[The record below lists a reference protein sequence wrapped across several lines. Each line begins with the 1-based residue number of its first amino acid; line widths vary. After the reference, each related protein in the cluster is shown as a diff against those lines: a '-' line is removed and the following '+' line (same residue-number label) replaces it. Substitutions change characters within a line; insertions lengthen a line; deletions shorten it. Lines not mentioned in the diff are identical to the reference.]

1 MAGIILRGT
10 TWHFRWVVPEEFRAI
25 VNKKEIHRSLKTD
38 SRSEAEARARDYER
52 ELRARYEAVLAG
64 KASLTDGMEAFSA
77 AVRIARG
84 LGIPYRSAKEL
95 AEGRIEDILTRVETA
110 QAISS
115 DASDP
120 GTVAAV
126 LGGIEKP
133 LLRLSQLADHVDG
146 LAKDENRFK
155 NETQLRKWRNGN
167 KRTLTQAIEAIGSDL
182 LVQDFNAEHAMKHL
196 LWLEK
201 RVARKEISAETVKKE
216 LTYAASCI
224 KRYYRAAGVAHPPR
238 PYAGLSVSKGVA
250 KISHKPKDQKRKREL
265 SVDWILQTLLAPGT
279 LDGLNPEARDI
290 LLICVETGCRQS
302 EIYNTPLADIHV
314 EAPHPY
320 FELRP
325 TEGARE
331 LKNSA
336 SERSVPLVG
345 IALSAMKRVV
355 KRGGFKAYNGKDSWS
370 AAVNKYLR
378 ERGAMPD
385 GHTIGGLRHAWEGR
399 MRRAGI
405 AIDDR
410 GVMMG
415 HSVALIRDR
424 EEYGD
429 ITLAERHSF
438 AQRVALDIADPV
450 AHLDDRV
457 ITAPRKRQK
466 AAKEMPCEG
475 GAPDRERSL

>member
-1 MAGIILRGT
+1 MAGIILRGK
-10 TWHFRWVVPEEFRAI
+10 TWHLRWVVPKVFRS
-25 VNKKEIHRSLKTD
+25 VVHKREIHKSLKTD

-52 ELRARYEAVLAG
+52 VLRAHCEAALAG
-64 KASLTDGMEAFSA
+64 KASLSDGMEAFNA
-77 AVRIARG
+77 AVRIARS
-84 LGIPYRSAKEL
+84 LGMSYRSAKEL
-95 AEGRIEDILTRVETA
+95 AEGRIEDILSRVETA
-110 QAISS
+110 HVISP

-126 LGGIEKP
+126 LGGVGKP

-146 LAKDENRFK
+146 LATDENRFK
-155 NETQLRKWRNGN
+155 NKTQLRKWRNGN
-167 KRTLTQAIEAIGSDL
+167 KRALAQAIDAIGDDI
-182 LVQDFNAEHAMKHL
+182 LVQDFTAEHAMKHL
-196 LWLEK
+196 LSLEK

-216 LTYAASCI
+216 LTYASSCF
-224 KRYYRAAGVAHPPR
+224 KRYYWAAGVAHPPR

-250 KISHKPKDQKRKREL
+250 KIAHKPKDQKRKREL
-265 SVDWILQTLLAPGT
+265 SVDWIRQTLLASGT

-314 EAPHPY
+314 QGPQPY

-325 TEGARE
+325 TEGMRE

-336 SERSVPLVG
+336 SERRVPLVG
-345 IALSAMKRVV
+345 VALSAMKRVV
-355 KRGGFKAYNGKDSWS
+355 KRGGFKAYAGKDSWS

-378 ERGAMPD
+378 ERGVMPD

-405 AIDDR
+405 AIDER
-410 GVMMG
+410 GIMMG
-415 HSVALIRDR
+415 HSVSLIRDR

-429 ITLAERHSF
+429 ITLAERHEF
-438 AQRVALDIADPV
+438 ARRVALDIADPV
-450 AHLDDRV
+450 SHLGDRV
-457 ITAPRKRQK
+457 IAAPRKRRK
-466 AAKEMPCEG
+466 TVEAPPGEG
-475 GAPDRERSL
+475 GEPVPGRSL